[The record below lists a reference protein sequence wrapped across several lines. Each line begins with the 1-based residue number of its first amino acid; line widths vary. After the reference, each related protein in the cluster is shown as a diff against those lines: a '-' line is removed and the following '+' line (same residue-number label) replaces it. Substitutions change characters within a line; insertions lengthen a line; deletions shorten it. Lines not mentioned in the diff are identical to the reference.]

1 MNHWYFVT
9 GTDTGVGKTFV
20 AAALLA
26 RARGLGFRTAAFKP
40 VAAGAERTHDGLRN
54 EDGLI
59 LQRAISQSLTYEQV
73 NPVCL
78 EPAIAPHIA
87 AREAGVCLDVE
98 SLQAAFSDCADGGGD
113 FGLVEGAGGWRVP
126 LNERETFA
134 DLARA
139 LKRPVIL
146 VVAMRLGCINHALLT
161 AEAIAR
167 DGLDLAGW
175 VANRPGT
182 EFMARYRE
190 NLATLEALLPA
201 PLLGELPPV
210 ADGDW
215 RRGAAYLRLP
225 NALENGPEA
234 V

>member
-1 MNHWYFVT
+1 MKHCYFVT

-40 VAAGAERTHDGLRN
+40 VAAGAERTPHGLRN

-59 LQRAISQSLTYEQV
+59 LQRAISQPRAYEEI

-87 AREAGVCLDVE
+87 AREAGVSLGVE
-98 SLQAAFSDCADGGGD
+98 SLQAAFSDFADGGGD

-126 LNERETFA
+126 LNDRETFA

-167 DGLDLAGW
+167 DHLELAGW
-175 VANRPGT
+175 VANCVDPQS
-182 EFMARYRE
+182 MARYRE

-201 PLLGELPPV
+201 PLLGEMPAV
-210 ADGDW
+210 VGGDW